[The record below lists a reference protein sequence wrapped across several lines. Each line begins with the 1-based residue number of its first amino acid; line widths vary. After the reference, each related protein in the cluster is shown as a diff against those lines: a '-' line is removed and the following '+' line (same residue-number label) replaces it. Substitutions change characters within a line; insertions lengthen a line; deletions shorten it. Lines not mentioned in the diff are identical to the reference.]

1 MTQPAINVTTLLDD
15 LCQQLQAK
23 TVLSQ
28 APKMIGIRTG
38 GEWIAQQL
46 HQKLCIEAPLGVIDI
61 AFYRDDFSKIGLN
74 PTVQPSNIPWK
85 VDGQHIILVDDVLYT
100 GRTIRAALNEIFDY
114 GRPASVTLVALI
126 DRKGCRELPFQPD
139 VVGQVIHCHQTVK
152 LSGPEPLCITL
163 VDEANLDNGF
173 LSHSELD
180 QHKESA

>member
-1 MTQPAINVTTLLDD
+1 MTHLAIDVNALLDD
-15 LCQQLQAK
+15 LCQQIK
-23 TVLSQ
+23 TKAIFSQ

-46 HQKLCIEAPLGVIDI
+46 HQQLQIEAPLGVIDI

-74 PTVQPSNIPWK
+74 PTVQPSNIPWEI
-85 VDGQHIILVDDVLYT
+85 DGQHIILVDDVLYT

-114 GRPASVTLVALI
+114 GRPASVTLVVLI

-139 VVGQVIHCHQTVK
+139 VVGQIIHCHQTVK
-152 LSGPEPLCITL
+152 LSGPDPLCITL
-163 VDEANLDNGF
+163 VEQPCLDGGI
-173 LSHSELD
+173 LTQSELD